1 MIIQEFEFEL
11 KDGRKALVRSPKEED
26 VQGMLEYLK
35 MAAGETEYLLRY
47 PDEWDLVN
55 EEEEKNWFDRMNRS
69 DSEVMLVCLI
79 DGKIAGNCTLSWRPL
94 RKLNHRASI
103 GVALKKEYWG
113 LGIGTRL
120 LSELIRIAEKHE
132 NLLQIELEFVEGNSR
147 ARALYEKMGFRI
159 SGIRPDAICLQDG
172 TFLNE
177 YSMVRMINR
186 SSGHRDFDKE
196 INHGI

>member
-11 KDGRKALVRSPKEED
+11 KDGRKALIRSPREED
-26 VQGMLEYLK
+26 VPGMLEYLK

-47 PDEWDLVN
+47 PDEWNLVT

-69 DSEVMLVCLI
+69 DNEVMLVCLVE
-79 DGKIAGNCTLSWRPL
+79 GKIAGNSTLSWRLL
-94 RKLNHRASI
+94 RKLNHRAGI

-120 LSELIRIAEKHE
+120 LSELIRIAEKQE
-132 NLLQIELEFVEGNSR
+132 NLLQLELEFIEGNSR

-159 SGIRPDAICLQDG
+159 TGVRPNAVRLQDG
-172 TFLNE
+172 RMLNE
-177 YSMVRMINR
+177 YTMVRMINR
-186 SSGHRDFDKE
+186 SS
-196 INHGI
+196 